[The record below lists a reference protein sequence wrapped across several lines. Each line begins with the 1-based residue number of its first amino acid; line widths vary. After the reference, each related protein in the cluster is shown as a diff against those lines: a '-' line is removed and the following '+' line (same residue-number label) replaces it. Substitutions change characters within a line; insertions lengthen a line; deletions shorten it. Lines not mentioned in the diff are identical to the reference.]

1 MYSSVVKNDTV
12 FLCVLM
18 RVFDQDTFDSFM
30 ILTLLQYF

>member
-1 MYSSVVKNDTV
+1 MYSSSVVKNDTV

-30 ILTLLQYF
+30 I